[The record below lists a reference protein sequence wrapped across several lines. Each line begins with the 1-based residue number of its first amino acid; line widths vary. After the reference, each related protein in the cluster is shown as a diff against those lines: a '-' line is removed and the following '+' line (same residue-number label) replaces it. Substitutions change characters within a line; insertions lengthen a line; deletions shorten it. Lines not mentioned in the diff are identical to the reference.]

1 MLETHAYLLFKLF
14 SLRLHT
20 TDHISLVETL
30 ERLYR
35 RGIITKTQVHMLNDY
50 LSGYTVE
57 EIQAKY
63 LYDILPYLQSLFNVL
78 ASTTGYSDYRFMK
91 AFVPEKQSKQAETEL
106 RLICS
111 NYDYPQRIA

>member
-1 MLETHAYLLFKLF
+1 MDTHAYLLFKLF

-35 RGIITKTQVHMLNDY
+35 RGIITKTQVHLLNDY
-50 LSGYTVE
+50 LSGYTIG
-57 EIQAKY
+57 EIQSKY
-63 LYDILPYLQSLFNVL
+63 SYDILPYLQSLFNVL

-91 AFVPEKQSKQAETEL
+91 AFVPEKQTNQAKSEMKLMCT
-106 RLICS
+106 